1 MANPFSQA
9 RDLMKLQ
16 GEVKK
21 MQKDMESR
29 KFIGE
34 SNKGFV
40 KIYLNGTGEILD
52 IVIDDILIGME
63 RKVDLVSHI
72 KDAYKDAQKKMSRDM
87 AKDMDLSKLK
97 NFMGV

>member
-21 MQKDMESR
+21 MQKEMEGK
-29 KFIGE
+29 KFMGE

-40 KIYLNGTGEILD
+40 KIYLNGTGEIID

-63 RKVDLVSHI
+63 RKMDLISHI
-72 KDAYKDAQKKMSRDM
+72 KDAYKDAQKKMSKDM